1 MARVLL
7 EKETIHTAEVDM
19 LIAGESAQTVI
30 NFIDKK
36 YNPEKPA
43 QTIAPAT
50 PVAPAVEEPKV
61 EEPKA
66 DEPKA
71 EEKQDNE

>member
-1 MARVLL
+1 
-7 EKETIHTAEVDM
+7 M

-50 PVAPAVEEPKV
+50 PVAPAVEQPKV
-61 EEPKA
+61 
-66 DEPKA
+66 